1 MINKKYPE
9 VITIYELRGEEL
21 YESRLSQI
29 SCSNRRCLD
38 ATFESHTSL
47 KFFQAFLF
55 ATAKVASITL
65 MIYFHIKNIP

>member
-9 VITIYELRGEEL
+9 VITIYELRGEQL

-29 SCSNRRCLD
+29 CSNRRCLD

-47 KFFQAFLF
+47 KFFQAFFSQLQ
-55 ATAKVASITL
+55 KL
-65 MIYFHIKNIP
+65 RL

>member
-21 YESRLSQI
+21 YESRLSHI

-38 ATFESHTSL
+38 ATFESHTRYHTG
-47 KFFQAFLF
+47 FLF
-55 ATAKVASITL
+55 ATAKVASITS